1 MEINSDIFNYTKWVT
16 LELVKTPSRV
26 RVGNEE
32 NECAEKLR
40 EIILDIPYFKEHP
53 DNVEMVPL
61 ENDPLNRKCVFA
73 FVEGGISSP
82 ETVILLSHLDTV
94 GVDDY
99 GELAEYAW
107 DPDKLKEKMKTM
119 DFGEDV
125 QKDLES
131 DDWMFGRGVLDMKS
145 GIAEQVCV
153 LREFSSNYKSL
164 RGNILFISAPDEEAM
179 AKGAQS
185 AAKKV
190 YQMVKEKNLD
200 FTGLI
205 KTDAMLPRYPGD
217 DNRYVYFGT
226 IGKFLL
232 AFYVYGVASHAGE
245 CLEGVD
251 SNLITSSIVQK
262 LSMNCDYSDEAEG
275 EITPPPVTLKQTDF
289 KEIYDVQIPYE
300 SQVYFNFFTYTKTPS
315 EVLAVGKQ
323 VASEVMEEIN
333 SEYLKQKTTFNQ
345 KAGVPFS
352 PTPLKADIFTFSE
365 FYEKVVKEKPE
376 VSLKLKE
383 FAENYQY
390 DDSDETKLS
399 LAIVRRL
406 FKESN
411 EFHEKKPCIIVYLA
425 PPYVPRVYVKKDTP
439 KDKRLMDAVNKAIA
453 SDNITIK
460 NRWFYPY
467 LSDISWFGMSDEAK
481 DIRDLEANTPG
492 FTRTSST
499 SFEPLT
505 KLKIPG
511 VNIGPYGKDP
521 HQATERLYMPY
532 SFDYVP
538 RLISRVVKNLLG

>member
-1 MEINSDIFNYTKWVT
+1 
-16 LELVKTPSRV
+16 
-26 RVGNEE
+26 
-32 NECAEKLR
+32 
-40 EIILDIPYFKEHP
+40 
-53 DNVEMVPL
+53 
-61 ENDPLNRKCVFA
+61 
-73 FVEGGISSP
+73 
-82 ETVILLSHLDTV
+82 
-94 GVDDY
+94 
-99 GELAEYAW
+99 
-107 DPDKLKEKMKTM
+107 MKTM

-390 DDSDETKLS
+390 DDSDETKLQS
-399 LAIVRRL
+399 G
-406 FKESN
+406 N
-411 EFHEKKPCIIVYLA
+411 CQ
-425 PPYVPRVYVKKDTP
+425 
-439 KDKRLMDAVNKAIA
+439 KA
-453 SDNITIK
+453 
-460 NRWFYPY
+460 F
-467 LSDISWFGMSDEAK
+467 
-481 DIRDLEANTPG
+481 
-492 FTRTSST
+492 
-499 SFEPLT
+499 
-505 KLKIPG
+505 
-511 VNIGPYGKDP
+511 
-521 HQATERLYMPY
+521 
-532 SFDYVP
+532 
-538 RLISRVVKNLLG
+538 